1 MHIKYTAKQ
10 IAERVLTL
18 EELINLELS
27 NMFTYGKLSVN
38 ISLLNFSKV
47 DVVEAKKQ
55 LTEKGFKVILT
66 KDRNVYTDMIIIVYT
81 NTREV
86 T

>member
-1 MHIKYTAKQ
+1 MYIKYTAKQ

-66 KDRNVYTDMIIIVYT
+66 KDRNVYMNMIIIVY